1 MLNTEITSINLNFD
15 TSLSYDNFDYS
26 NDTQNSEF
34 SSGLDTS
41 NFPYFRKEFD
51 FLSKKKI
58 RKSSL
63 DEELIEQGIKK
74 VFLEEKE
81 KENDET
87 KRN

>member
-1 MLNTEITSINLNFD
+1 MTPKIQNFH
-15 TSLSYDNFDYS
+15 L
-26 NDTQNSEF
+26 
-34 SSGLDTS
+34 LDTS
-41 NFPYFRKEFD
+41 NFPYFLKEFD

>member
-1 MLNTEITSINLNFD
+1 MLNKEITSINLNFD
-15 TSLSYDNFDYS
+15 TSLSYDNFDFL
-26 NDTQNSEF
+26 NDIQNSEF

-41 NFPYFRKEFD
+41 NFPYFLKEFD

-58 RKSSL
+58 RELSL
-63 DEELIEQGIKK
+63 VEELIEQGIKK